1 MLERQLRPAQ
11 GFIENALRHPQL
23 QSRDAGSCMSAEP
36 TSAWPV
42 SILRHPIGAAD
53 NTWEGRLS
61 RVDGG
66 RANDF
71 DAMSRIVSDAVN
83 DEKSAPQTVIRI
95 LPTRPEG

>member
-1 MLERQLRPAQ
+1 LPRVVHA
-11 GFIENALRHPQL
+11 A
-23 QSRDAGSCMSAEP
+23 SRFPNEGTYESMN
-36 TSAWPV
+36 
-42 SILRHPIGAAD
+42 I
-53 NTWEGRLS
+53 NTREGRLS

>member
-1 MLERQLRPAQ
+1 VFANVVHAVS
-11 GFIENALRHPQL
+11 GFPKTEAH
-23 QSRDAGSCMSAEP
+23 GSTKINTRE
-36 TSAWPV
+36 
-42 SILRHPIGAAD
+42 GA
-53 NTWEGRLS
+53 LS

>member
-1 MLERQLRPAQ
+1 MFAIVVHAVSRFPKEANRQSTN
-11 GFIENALRHPQL
+11 I
-23 QSRDAGSCMSAEP
+23 
-36 TSAWPV
+36 
-42 SILRHPIGAAD
+42 
-53 NTWEGRLS
+53 NTWEGLLS